1 MLEWC
6 VQGGFEVS
14 IHAAI
19 QNPTRY
25 SPEVEFCLSRGLG
38 LHDTQRGL
46 VASASLWFC
55 DMLAV
60 SELTVVIDLIW
71 SHKVSFLMNSSV
83 YASELVNYHIGC
95 TDENK
100 AE

>member
-14 IHAAI
+14 IYADI

-46 VASASLWFC
+46 AASASL
-55 DMLAV
+55 
-60 SELTVVIDLIW
+60 
-71 SHKVSFLMNSSV
+71 
-83 YASELVNYHIGC
+83 
-95 TDENK
+95 
-100 AE
+100 